1 MEQSVNVLTTVSNR
15 SVLERQVLGVEMVEV
30 DLDRGVRDARQRQA
44 IEVEVGVDGLD
55 APHVRRVMRQ
65 VAPGAEAD
73 LEDAAPRGREGP
85 VARPAQLRARH
96 RQVEHAREDVVVVE
110 AQGRK

>member
-1 MEQSVNVLTTVSNR
+1 M
-15 SVLERQVLGVEMVEV
+15 
-30 DLDRGVRDARQRQA
+30 RGNDSA
-44 IEVEVGVDGLD
+44 IEVEVRVDGLD

-110 AQGRK
+110 AQGK